1 METTNPSLT
10 FDEMIEQITPDM
22 HANLQRTV
30 QLGRFADGRRLTREQ
45 QADLLH
51 TLMAW
56 EAKNLPED
64 QRSGFLPQLNCGSSK
79 KTDSTPKSGLGYY
92 DPNAK

>member
-1 METTNPSLT
+1 MEPTQPPLT
-10 FDEMIEQITPDM
+10 FDEIIDRITPDM

-56 EAKNLPED
+56 EAKNLPEE
-64 QRSGFLPQLNCGSSK
+64 QRSGFLGQKNCGSAKSAP
-79 KTDSTPKSGLGYY
+79 STNNGLGVF
-92 DPNAK
+92 DPNAAK